1 MEIARGIILH
11 LSVMGFVG
19 SAPSDQ
25 LSSDH
30 LLVIQAL
37 SAPDIEPVFPTA

>member
-1 MEIARGIILH
+1 MSPNNLIG
-11 LSVMGFVG
+11 G

-30 LLVIQAL
+30 LLGIQDL
-37 SAPDIEPVFPTA
+37 SAADIELIDYEAFCSMAT